1 MRTTIA
7 ALRGEQRVDAVFK
20 VLLFLW
26 GLVTF
31 YPIYYVFIS
40 SVSEGSA
47 VDIGAVVLSPIGF
60 NLESY
65 RKVLSESQFWMSL
78 GNTLFYTIVGTLY
91 SLMISATAA
100 YVLSKSYFRYR
111 KLLNLA
117 LSFTLWFQAGFI
129 PLYLNYRSL
138 GVINSRWGIIVSFG
152 VQAFNIILLRNY
164 FENVPKELEEAGR
177 IDGANEFRL
186 FTDVYLPLSLPAMT
200 TVGIYYA
207 ISRWN
212 GFFWSMVLLKRADLI
227 PLQVYLQQ
235 MIIQEQIVLENT
247 TVVVN
252 QVFTFTTLKYA
263 LIVCSILPVVVAY
276 PFIQRYFSRG
286 IMVGGVK
293 E

>member
-7 ALRGEQRVDAVFK
+7 ALRGEQQVDAVFK

>member
-1 MRTTIA
+1 MRTA
-7 ALRGEQRVDAVFK
+7 QEARMGERHVDVIFK
-20 VLLFLW
+20 VILFFW

-40 SVSEGSA
+40 SVSEGTA
-47 VDIGAVVLSPIGF
+47 VDIGKVVLAPIGF

-65 RKVLSESQFWMSL
+65 RKVLTEKQFWISL

-164 FENVPKELEEAGR
+164 FESVPKELEEAGR

-212 GFFWSMVLLKRADLI
+212 GFFWSMVLLKTADLI

-263 LIVCSILPVVVAY
+263 LIVCSILPVVAAY